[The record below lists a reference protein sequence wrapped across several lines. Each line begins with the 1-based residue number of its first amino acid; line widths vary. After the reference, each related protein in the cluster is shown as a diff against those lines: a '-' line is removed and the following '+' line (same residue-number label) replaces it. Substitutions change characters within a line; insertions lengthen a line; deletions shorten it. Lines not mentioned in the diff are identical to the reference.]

1 MYIVEA
7 RCSGRRGHSNSH
19 GVASK
24 DGFSRDGLPSNLL
37 GSNLLGRPS
46 LLNPC
51 LLATRFKAGLAS
63 SKDAGS
69 GVEYSSGSGPKCR
82 QATMDTSFA
91 MSLSA
96 CSKAK
101 AATW

>member
-7 RCSGRRGHSNSH
+7 RCSGRRGHSNSRGGGSKH
-19 GVASK
+19 G
-24 DGFSRDGLPSNLL
+24 FTRDGLPS
-37 GSNLLGRPS
+37 
-46 LLNPC
+46 
-51 LLATRFKAGLAS
+51 KAGLAS

-69 GVEYSSGSGPKCR
+69 GVECSSGSGPKCR